1 MGRERSSDRRRPPEH
16 QLSLAAQC
24 SPRPPASI
32 SPSELEGKALPE
44 VAFAEETVPYGD
56 GKTSVALGEVAE
68 AVDADVLVLS
78 SAEVHAH
85 RLDANLL
92 AEFVPCAVL
101 MLP

>member
-1 MGRERSSDRRRPPEH
+1 M
-16 QLSLAAQC
+16 
-24 SPRPPASI
+24 
-32 SPSELEGKALPE
+32 EGKALPE